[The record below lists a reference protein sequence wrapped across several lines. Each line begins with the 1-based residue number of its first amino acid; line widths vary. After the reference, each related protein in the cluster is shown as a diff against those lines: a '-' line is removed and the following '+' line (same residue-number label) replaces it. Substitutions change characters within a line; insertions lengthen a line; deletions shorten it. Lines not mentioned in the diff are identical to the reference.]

1 MKSAIGKSMSF
12 EPAFQL
18 PSAVSADALWFVY
31 RQDRLLLKRSN
42 SSGHIPDTRDLK
54 TTNLS
59 PTRKQYLGALDGRE
73 CYAAELP
80 DIDPDLDGFDLV
92 GLRETFGHLDEELIW
107 IAGRAN
113 QLVDWN
119 RNHRYCGQCGNP
131 TKDRTAERAKICPS
145 CGLVNYP
152 RLSPAVIVAVIRND
166 ELLLATNKRFKSGFF
181 SVLAGFVEPG
191 ETLEECV
198 AREIQEE
205 VGICVKN
212 IRYFGSQPWPFPN
225 SLMVG
230 FLADYDSGEIHVNR
244 SEIVEAGWFRAHN
257 LPSIP
262 PRITIARHLIDWFVH
277 QQFPTTPRTPLGR

>member
-1 MKSAIGKSMSF
+1 MSF
-12 EPAFQL
+12 EPAFKP
-18 PSAVSADALWFVY
+18 PSAIATGAFWFVY
-31 RQDRLLLKRSN
+31 HRDRLLLKRNGSACL
-42 SSGHIPDTRDLK
+42 IPNTGDLK
-54 TTNLS
+54 ESCLS
-59 PTRKQYLGALDGRE
+59 PTRKQYLGALNGRE

-80 DIDPDLDGFDLV
+80 DIDQGLDGFDLI
-92 GLRETFGHLDEELIW
+92 GLRQTFGYLDEELIW

-119 RNHRYCGQCGNP
+119 RNHQFCGQCGHP
-131 TKDRTAERAKICPS
+131 TQDKPEERAKFCPS

-152 RLSPAVIVAVIRND
+152 RLSPAVIVAVIRGD
-166 ELLLATNKRFKSGFF
+166 KLLLASNKRFKTGFF

-191 ETLEECV
+191 ESLEECV
-198 AREIQEE
+198 AREVKEE

-230 FLADYDSGEIHVNR
+230 FIADYDNGQININR
-244 SEIVEAGWFRAHN
+244 SEIVEAGWFNANN

-262 PRITIARHLIDWFVH
+262 PKITIARHLIDWFVNQNMANAIH
-277 QQFPTTPRTPLGR
+277 EH

>member
-1 MKSAIGKSMSF
+1 MSF
-12 EPAFQL
+12 EPAFKL

-42 SSGHIPDTRDLK
+42 SSCHIPDTRDLK

-59 PTRKQYLGALDGRE
+59 PTRNQYLGALDGRE

-92 GLRETFGHLDEELIW
+92 G
-107 IAGRAN
+107 
-113 QLVDWN
+113 
-119 RNHRYCGQCGNP
+119 
-131 TKDRTAERAKICPS
+131 
-145 CGLVNYP
+145 
-152 RLSPAVIVAVIRND
+152 
-166 ELLLATNKRFKSGFF
+166 
-181 SVLAGFVEPG
+181 
-191 ETLEECV
+191 
-198 AREIQEE
+198 
-205 VGICVKN
+205 
-212 IRYFGSQPWPFPN
+212 
-225 SLMVG
+225 

-244 SEIVEAGWFRAHN
+244 SEIVEAGWFRALN

>member
-1 MKSAIGKSMSF
+1 MSF
-12 EPAFQL
+12 EPAFK
-18 PSAVSADALWFVY
+18 PPTAVSIRAFWFVY
-31 RQDRLLLKRSN
+31 HQDRLLLKRNGSTFL
-42 SSGHIPDTRDLK
+42 IPNTDDLK
-54 TTNLS
+54 QRNLS
-59 PTRKQYLGALDGRE
+59 PTRKQYLGALNGRE

-80 DIDPDLDGFDLV
+80 DCDPGLDGFDLI
-92 GLRETFGHLDEELIW
+92 GLRQTFGYLDEELIW

-119 RNHRYCGQCGNP
+119 RNHQFCGQCGHP
-131 TKDRTAERAKICPS
+131 TQDKPEERAKFCPS

-152 RLSPAVIVAVIRND
+152 RLSPAVIVAVVKGD
-166 ELLLATNKRFKSGFF
+166 ELLLASNKRFKSGFF

-191 ETLEECV
+191 ETLEDCV
-198 AREIQEE
+198 AREIKEE

-230 FLADYDSGEIHVNR
+230 FLAEYDAGQIKINR
-244 SEIVEAGWFRAHN
+244 SEIVEAGWFNANN

-262 PRITIARHLIDWFVH
+262 PKITIARHLIDWFVH
-277 QQFPTTPRTPLGR
+277 ETAVTASQKQ

>member
-1 MKSAIGKSMSF
+1 MSF
-12 EPAFQL
+12 EPAFKL
-18 PSAVSADALWFVY
+18 PSAVSAEAFWFVY
-31 RQDRLLLKRSN
+31 QRDRLLLKRN
-42 SSGHIPDTRDLK
+42 NRTCHIPDTGDLK
-54 TTNLS
+54 HSDLS
-59 PTRKQYLGALDGRE
+59 PTRKQYLGTLNGRE

-80 DIDPDLDGFDLV
+80 DIYPDLDGFDLV
-92 GLRETFGHLDEELIW
+92 GLRETFGRLDEELIW

-113 QLVDWN
+113 QLIDWN
-119 RNHRYCGQCGNP
+119 RNHQFCGQCGHP
-131 TKDRTAERAKICPS
+131 TKDRPAERAKVCPS

-166 ELLLATNKRFKSGFF
+166 ELLLASNRRFKSGFF

-198 AREIQEE
+198 AREIREE

-230 FLADYDSGEIHVNR
+230 FFADYDSGKINVNR
-244 SEIVEAGWFRAHN
+244 SEIVEAGWFRADN
-257 LPSIP
+257 LPAIP
-262 PRITIARHLIDWFVH
+262 PRITIARHLIDWFIDR
-277 QQFPTTPRTPLGR
+277 QSTPTP